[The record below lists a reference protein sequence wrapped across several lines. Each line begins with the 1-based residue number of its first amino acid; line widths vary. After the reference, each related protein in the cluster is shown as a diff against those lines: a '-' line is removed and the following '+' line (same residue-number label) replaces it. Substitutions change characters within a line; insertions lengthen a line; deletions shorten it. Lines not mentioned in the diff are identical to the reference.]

1 MAQTHS
7 FRSAFHGFNREDVV
21 HYIEYVNN
29 KHNDLVN
36 QLNSEKQALLEELN
50 ALRAQAPQEDLSE
63 KLAALEEECA
73 QLKAHCAELEAK
85 ASAPV
90 ISNTERTITEEELE
104 AYRRAER
111 MERAAKERSRQIY
124 NQATA
129 TLAEAT
135 ARIDSASV
143 QFRNIAE
150 KVNAQMAELQTAVEG
165 SKAALVDASATM
177 YTIRPEGDEE

>member
-21 HYIEYVNN
+21 HYIEYINN
-29 KHNDLVN
+29 KHTELVN
-36 QLNSEKQALLEELN
+36 QLNSEKQALLEEVT
-50 ALRAQAPQEDLSE
+50 ALRTQAGHEDLSE
-63 KLAALEEECA
+63 KLAALAEECA
-73 QLKAHCAELEAK
+73 QLKAQLEAK

-90 ISNTERTITEEELE
+90 NASERTITEEELE

-135 ARIDSASV
+135 SRIDSASI
-143 QFRNIAE
+143 QFRDIAE

-165 SKAALVDASATM
+165 SKAALVEASATM
-177 YTIRPEGDEE
+177 YTIRPEDDQE

>member
-63 KLAALEEECA
+63 KLAALEE
-73 QLKAHCAELEAK
+73 
-85 ASAPV
+85 
-90 ISNTERTITEEELE
+90 
-104 AYRRAER
+104 
-111 MERAAKERSRQIY
+111 
-124 NQATA
+124 
-129 TLAEAT
+129 
-135 ARIDSASV
+135 
-143 QFRNIAE
+143 
-150 KVNAQMAELQTAVEG
+150 
-165 SKAALVDASATM
+165 
-177 YTIRPEGDEE
+177 

>member
-1 MAQTHS
+1 MVQAHN
-7 FRSAFHGFNREDVV
+7 FRKAFNGFHREDVV
-21 HYIEYVNN
+21 HYIEYINN
-29 KHNDLVN
+29 KHADQVN
-36 QLNSEKQALLEELN
+36 RLTSEKQALQDALN
-50 ALRAQAPQEDLSE
+50 TLQAQPPVEDLSDQ
-63 KLAALEEECA
+63 LAALEAECA
-73 QLKAHCAELEAK
+73 ALRARCAELEAQP
-85 ASAPV
+85 AAQTDRSV
-90 ISNTERTITEEELE
+90 TEEELE

-135 ARIDSASV
+135 ARIDGASV
-143 QFRNIAE
+143 QFRQIAE
-150 KVNAQMAELQTAVEG
+150 RVNSQMSELQAAVEG

>member
-85 ASAPV
+85 ASAPAA
-90 ISNTERTITEEELE
+90 SNTERTITEEELE

-111 MERAAKERSRQIY
+111 TERLARER
-124 NQATA
+124 
-129 TLAEAT
+129 
-135 ARIDSASV
+135 
-143 QFRNIAE
+143 AE
-150 KVNAQMAELQTAVEG
+150 KVYHRVNGVLADATVKVDDAAAQIGELADQVMSQLNLLQSAASGSKQALQDAVE
-165 SKAALVDASATM
+165 TM
-177 YTIRPEGDEE
+177 YALRPTSEE